1 MTHDLTA
8 AISQVLDAHQ
18 IGGGY
23 LNTPVPGLTIMRAYD
38 AVMPQHMTYKPSL
51 CVIAQGA
58 KQVTTAERTLTY
70 GDMQSLVVTIDIP
83 VLSQIV
89 RVSRD
94 KPYVAATLNLN
105 AEILLDVLTQL
116 GDGLASVGRLE
127 FGMLVKDLDSH
138 ITGSLIR
145 LLDLI
150 GRPQAVDVLY
160 PAIMREVSYWLLTG
174 PAGPDLARMVAT
186 GGQPHRIAR
195 AVRHLRDN
203 FDATVNMAELASI
216 AGMSTSSFHQHFKVL
231 TSMSPLQYQ
240 KQLRLMEAR
249 RLMLADGQKASVAG
263 FAVGYES
270 VSQFS
275 REYARMFGAPPH
287 RETRR
292 ALGGGA
298 FA

>member
-8 AISQVLDAHQ
+8 AISQVLDAHE

-23 LNTPVPGLTIMRAYD
+23 LATPVPGLTIMRAYN
-38 AVMPQHMTYKPSL
+38 AIMPQHMTYKPSL
-51 CVIAQGA
+51 CVVAQGA
-58 KQVTTAERTLTY
+58 KQVTTPERSLTY
-70 GDMQSLVVTIDIP
+70 GDMQSLVVTVDIP
-83 VLSQIV
+83 VISQIV

-116 GDGLASVGRLE
+116 GDGPSSVGKSE

-138 ITGSLIR
+138 ITGSLVR

-150 GRPQAVDVLY
+150 GRPQAIEVLY
-160 PAIMREVSYWLLTG
+160 PSIMREVSYWLLTG
-174 PAGPDLARMVAT
+174 PAGRDLARMVAT
-186 GGQPHRIAR
+186 GGQPHRIAK
-195 AVRHLRDN
+195 AMRHLRDN
-203 FDATVNMAELASI
+203 FDAPVNMAELAGI
-216 AGMSTSSFHQHFKVL
+216 AGMSTSSFHQHFKAL

-292 ALGGGA
+292 ALGDA